1 MVSFSVSILYLNIK
15 KRKVDIVQLSSIL
28 FGAYFVVA
36 PFMEI
41 QEKLC

>member
-15 KRKVDIVQLSSIL
+15 KRKVDIAQLSSIL

-41 QEKLC
+41 